1 LTITKIPTPSQGRSC
16 CNLEPLILN
25 DAKICLK
32 WITFFAG
39 WMVVSNEIAQGVL
52 GLAISFWGGKG
63 NRPGWIA
70 TCATFQALTCFL
82 LLLPHLAHGT
92 SPASTA
98 AGGKFAGGHKVDIQ
112 SKGPRSLTSWPGMFM
127 LKGEQHV
134 Q

>member
-1 LTITKIPTPSQGRSC
+1 MSESVVL
-16 CNLEPLILN
+16 LIN
-25 DAKICLK
+25 G
-32 WITFFAG
+32 WITFSAG

-82 LLLPHLAHGT
+82 LLLPHLTHGT
-92 SPASTA
+92 SPASTT
-98 AGGKFAGGHKVDIQ
+98 AGGMFAGRHKVDIQ
-112 SKGPRSLTSWPGMFM
+112 SKWSLSLTSWPRMF
-127 LKGEQHV
+127 LPKGGQHV